1 MNNLNQNFKK
11 KEIVWLDF
19 DLSNKSQVEVVETP
33 MKLFTVVKS
42 LTSNYTWNVMSYR
55 LTPLKLKL

>member
-1 MNNLNQNFKK
+1 MNNLKPEFKK

-19 DLSNKSQVEVVETP
+19 DLSNKSQVEVVEQTP

-55 LTPLKLKL
+55 LTPIKT

>member
-1 MNNLNQNFKK
+1 MNNLKPEFKK

-19 DLSNKSQVEVVETP
+19 DLSNKSQVEVEQTP

-42 LTSNYTWNVMSYR
+42 LTNYTLNVMSYR
-55 LTPLKLKL
+55 LTPIKT

>member
-1 MNNLNQNFKK
+1 MNNLKPEFK

-19 DLSNKSQVEVVETP
+19 DLSNKSQVEVVEQTP

-42 LTSNYTWNVMSYR
+42 LTSNYT
-55 LTPLKLKL
+55 